1 MVGNAVLG
9 ELLELSL
16 STLLSPHE
24 KFVHI
29 LLIILNSFKE
39 GKSFCSSI
47 QVPRITTHFDALLRG
62 LVGLG
67 L

>member
-1 MVGNAVLG
+1 MLG

-29 LLIILNSFKE
+29 LLSILNSFKE
-39 GKSFCSSI
+39 GKSFCSSVR
-47 QVPRITTHFDALLRG
+47 VPRITTRFGGLLRG
-62 LVGLG
+62 RVGLG